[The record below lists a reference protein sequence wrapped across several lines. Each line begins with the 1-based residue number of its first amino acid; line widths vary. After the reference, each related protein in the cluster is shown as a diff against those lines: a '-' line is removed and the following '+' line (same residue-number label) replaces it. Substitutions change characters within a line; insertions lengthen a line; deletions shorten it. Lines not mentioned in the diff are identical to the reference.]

1 MQRRLNKA
9 FDLTP
14 LPLKKLLW
22 SMLFARRWPF
32 SHRGAQLLG
41 SSIYN
46 AAPPSSQTSNA
57 WNTRTS
63 SHKCFFWTLLL
74 FQFPLNRN
82 SGLQCPV
89 GSEIPSGLGLVLAS
103 FSSLMIADEGREIVT
118 WSIPEKLL
126 RKSEWFNIIVNKC
139 TTPALRH
146 KLNFCSNFKNSLP
159 NLMNWASYFPPDG
172 FRYWILQPRTCCQV
186 ISWHTYVPNWLSV
199 RQNVNLSFMN
209 LDGKKSKS
217 STKSTEGHAGP
228 FERKMLFE
236 TEICKML

>member
-1 MQRRLNKA
+1 MHEIQG
-9 FDLTP
+9 P
-14 LPLKKLLW
+14 LL
-22 SMLFARRWPF
+22 
-32 SHRGAQLLG
+32 
-41 SSIYN
+41 I
-46 AAPPSSQTSNA
+46 
-57 WNTRTS
+57 
-63 SHKCFFWTLLL
+63 CVFFWTLLL
-74 FQFPLNRN
+74 FQSPLNRK

-103 FSSLMIADEGREIVT
+103 FSSLMIADEGREILT
-118 WSIPEKLL
+118 WSVPEKLL

-146 KLNFCSNFKNSLP
+146 KFNFCSNFKNSLP

-217 STKSTEGHAGP
+217 STKSTEGP
-228 FERKMLFE
+228 VSRTTICNIWRRKNDPKGQIAKIWPKQQVVKSCQKQQCANMLSG
-236 TEICKML
+236 TTICKKLSATTMTW